1 MIVDNILQA
10 VGNTPVVRLNR
21 VGDTLPAGT
30 TLYGKCEFLNP
41 GGSTKDRIAVRMVER
56 LEREGVLKPG
66 ATIVEP
72 TSGNTGI
79 GLAMTA
85 AVKGY
90 QMVVTIAQKIS
101 EEKEIILEALGAE
114 VHRSDDDSAPHTDP
128 RSQYGKAAWLV
139 EQRPGA
145 VMPNQYKNPENA
157 ATHYA
162 STAAEIWD
170 DFGERLDAMVVG
182 VGTGGSIMGMARY
195 LRERNPRILIVGVEP
210 VGSLLGGGSQT
221 SPYHV
226 EGIGYD
232 WIPDIFDAKV
242 ADRFLSVHDRDSF
255 RMARR
260 LIREEGLLV
269 GGSSG
274 TVVHAMVEV
283 ARTLPPGSTVCGILA
298 DGIRNYLRKFPDDA
312 WLARRDLL

>member
-1 MIVDNILQA
+1 VIYDNILQT
-10 VGNTPVVRLNR
+10 VGNTPVVRLHR
-21 VGDTLPAGT
+21 IGAGLSCE
-30 TLYGKCEFLNP
+30 LYGKCEFLNP
-41 GGSTKDRIAVRMVER
+41 GGSLKDRIAVRMVER
-56 LEREGVLKPG
+56 LEREGVLAPG

-90 QMVVTIAQKIS
+90 KMVVTIAQKIS

-114 VHRSDDDSAPHTDP
+114 VYRADDDSAPHTDP
-128 RSQYGKAAWLV
+128 RSQYGKAAWIL

-157 ATHYA
+157 ASHYA
-162 STAAEIWD
+162 TTAAEIWA
-170 DFGERLDAMVVG
+170 DFGESLTAMVIG
-182 VGTGGSIMGMARY
+182 VGTGGSIMGISRY
-195 LRERNPRILIVGVEP
+195 LRERNPNILIVGVEP
-210 VGSLLGGGSQT
+210 VGSMLGGGGQT
-221 SPYHV
+221 SPYYV

-232 WIPDIFDAKV
+232 WIPDIFDAKI
-242 ADRFLSVHDRDSF
+242 ADRFLSVHDRDTF

-274 TVVHAMVEV
+274 TVVQAMVEV
-283 ARTLPPGSTVCGILA
+283 GKTLPPGAKVCGLLG

>member
-1 MIVDNILQA
+1 MIYDNILQV

-21 VGDTLPAGT
+21 IGAGLSCE
-30 TLYGKCEFLNP
+30 LYGKCEFLNP
-41 GGSTKDRIAVRMVER
+41 GGSLKDRIAVRMVER
-56 LEREGVLKPG
+56 LEREGVLAPG

-90 QMVVTIAQKIS
+90 PMVVTLAQKIS

-114 VHRSDDDSAPHTDP
+114 VHRAEDDSAPHTDP

-157 ATHYA
+157 ASHYA
-162 STAAEIWD
+162 TTGAEIWA
-170 DFGERLDAMVVG
+170 DFGESLTAMVIG
-182 VGTGGSIMGMARY
+182 VGTGGSIMGISRY
-195 LRERNPRILIVGVEP
+195 LRERNPKILIVAVEP
-210 VGSLLGGGSQT
+210 VGSLLGGGT
-221 SPYHV
+221 ETRLYHV

-242 ADRFLSVHDRDSF
+242 ADRFLAVHDRDTF

-274 TVVHAMVEV
+274 TVVQAMVEV
-283 ARTLPPGSTVCGILA
+283 AKTLPPGSKICGILA